1 MTEHTPAPA
10 CAEGDDIID
19 DRPAV
24 FGTQPIVVHLYG
36 KHSVNAEFLGI
47 GVSGENAL
55 QVLAQKLFV
64 AGFAPDRELK
74 LMRGGDVIGRTTIA
88 KAAGIE
94 GDH

>member
-55 QVLAQKLFV
+55 KVLAQKLFV
-64 AGFAPDRELK
+64 AGFAADRELR
-74 LMRGGDVIGRTTIA
+74 LIRGGEEIGRTTVA
-88 KAAGIE
+88 EAAGV
-94 GDH
+94 GHA